1 MSTMRWIAI
10 CVGAVSLFSL
20 LERLTNFV
28 LAPQFN
34 SFLALY
40 RATLFPY
47 CARMIDYSKI
57 TLATYHV
64 HVPALPLDFVI
75 LYSLVCAAVAH
86 FTINQRKQLG
96 SVPVVILLLPLS
108 LVWPVIMIGN
118 IVALC
123 ISPKLAISNI
133 LFGWDIELAK
143 VIATCLAIFGANYY
157 LLAV

>member
-1 MSTMRWIAI
+1 MTTLRWIAI

-28 LAPQFN
+28 LAPHVN

-40 RATLFPY
+40 RATLYPY

-86 FTINQRKQLG
+86 FTINQRKHLG
-96 SVPVVILLLPLS
+96 SMPVVIMLLPLS
-108 LVWPVIMIGN
+108 LVWPVVMIGN

-133 LFGWDIELAK
+133 LFGWDTELAK
-143 VIATCLAIFGANYY
+143 VIGTCLAIFGANYY